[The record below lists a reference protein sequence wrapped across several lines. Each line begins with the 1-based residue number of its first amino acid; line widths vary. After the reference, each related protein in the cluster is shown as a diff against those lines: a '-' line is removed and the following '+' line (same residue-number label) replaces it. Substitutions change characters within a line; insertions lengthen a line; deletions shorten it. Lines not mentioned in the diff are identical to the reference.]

1 MTRMNDRCNSQPKE
15 ALSFGPLLGLIIA
28 ELVTNA
34 AKHAF
39 HGRNGGLVRA
49 ALFNINESWVCV
61 VSDNGVGTATASVG
75 SDPRFSNGWLVLW
88 AGISSERQD
97 VTARGSL

>member
-1 MTRMNDRCNSQPKE
+1 MNDRCNSQPKE

-39 HGRNGGLVRA
+39 HGRNGGLVRV
-49 ALFNINESWVCV
+49 ALFNINES
-61 VSDNGVGTATASVG
+61 
-75 SDPRFSNGWLVLW
+75 
-88 AGISSERQD
+88 
-97 VTARGSL
+97 